1 MNNTKQNAHAEIKFD
16 IADFETHC
24 LNRVKKEARDFAEKN
39 GCEFTQEIENEF
51 LLKFLNK
58 LKEIRNPHL
67 PLKPKSKMIE
77 NHFCYDLKS
86 TQAYLID
93 ATSEHLDATLHAF
106 AREFGAVE
114 TINMIALMREGFEVR
129 FRDYASQMQN
139 ELEGLSDEK

>member
-1 MNNTKQNAHAEIKFD
+1 
-16 IADFETHC
+16 
-24 LNRVKKEARDFAEKN
+24 
-39 GCEFTQEIENEF
+39 
-51 LLKFLNK
+51 
-58 LKEIRNPHL
+58 
-67 PLKPKSKMIE
+67 MIE